1 MKTIMP
7 CLWFDGQAED
17 AANFYTS
24 VFPSSR
30 IIEISRYPQGSQM
43 PEGTVLTVD
52 FEINGFRVQALNGG
66 PEFTFS
72 EAVSLSVECES
83 QEEVDR
89 LWMAL
94 TAEGGEESQCGWL
107 KDKYGFSWQIVPIKV
122 VELLSAPD
130 KAASKRA
137 FDAVMKMRKIDIAAV
152 ERAFSG

>member
-89 LWMAL
+89 LWTAL
-94 TAEGGEESQCGWL
+94 TADGGEESQCGWL

>member
-30 IIEISRYPQGSQM
+30 IIEISRYPQGSRM

-89 LWMAL
+89 LWTAL
-94 TAEGGEESQCGWL
+94 TADGGEESQCGWL